1 MDCVGSFLGEEI
13 YVVVGLLFVDGNCRG
28 EKSLSASW
36 KG

>member
-1 MDCVGSFLGEEI
+1 MKCVGTFLGKEI
-13 YVVVGLLFVDGNCRG
+13 NVVVGLLFMDGNCRG